1 MVQQGQSTLFTSRG
15 LLLKWTLGIGL
26 TVTCASAAIL
36 IDANGLVK
44 PPEATAP
51 ATQTAASLEA
61 TGTASIGLTPLTMAS
76 ADATT
81 VVETPAPPATM
92 LPPEKPKSAVSKV
105 FRVRDTTPPTPTPG
119 VAHFDSCLPSCETR
133 DPQIA
138 GLPQPAPQP
147 PVPVAQVPVA
157 QVPVAQLPTPDADAP
172 LPPALIPDPY
182 GVAPPP
188 RKGVIDTAVDG
199 SAHLVRKVERAS
211 DAVVDGTRRA
221 IDKAVGLVW

>member
-1 MVQQGQSTLFTSRG
+1 MVQGKSPLFTSRG

-26 TVTCASAAIL
+26 GVTCASAAVL
-36 IDANGLVK
+36 IDANRLTK
-44 PPEATAP
+44 PPEAP
-51 ATQTAASLEA
+51 ATVAASTASPDA

-76 ADATT
+76 AEVTT
-81 VVETPAPPATM
+81 VAETPAPTATM

-105 FRVRDTTPPTPTPG
+105 FRVRETPATD
-119 VAHFDSCLPSCETR
+119 VAHYDSCLPSCETR

-138 GLPQPAPQP
+138 GMPQPAPMP
-147 PVPVAQVPVA
+147 APA
-157 QVPVAQLPTPDADAP
+157 VAQLPVPDEQAP

-199 SAHLVRKVERAS
+199 SAHLIRKVERAS
-211 DAVVDGTRRA
+211 GAVVVGTRRA
-221 IDKAVGLVW
+221 IDKAVDLVW

>member
-1 MVQQGQSTLFTSRG
+1 MVQQGQSALFTSRG

-26 TVTCASAAIL
+26 TVTCASAAIV
-36 IDANGLVK
+36 IDANRPAR

-51 ATQTAASLEA
+51 ATQNAATAEA

-76 ADATT
+76 ADVSS

-105 FRVRDTTPPTPTPG
+105 FRVRETTTATPTPAPTPG

-147 PVPVAQVPVA
+147 QVPVA
-157 QVPVAQLPTPDADAP
+157 QIPVAQLPTPDADAP
-172 LPPALIPDPY
+172 LPPAFIPDPY

-211 DAVVDGTRRA
+211 GAVVDGTRRA